1 MSAIFDA
8 ILEAVQSPSLAF
20 WPVYVSALALLL
32 TVVLVVRW
40 WRGRRVS
47 TIAKSIAAVS
57 IDQLSDVVLPK
68 ADDGEIHIAHVLLTE
83 RGILVVDVR
92 DISGIVFGSDKMR
105 DWTIMQDGRRFTI
118 PNPQE
123 ALLDRIAAVKLAVGK
138 GAVDG
143 CVIFS
148 DAADFSKGRPSLV
161 RTESDFR
168 KEWAIHEPNMARAAH
183 DVAWT
188 ALRDAAFRA

>member
-1 MSAIFDA
+1 MLDA
-8 ILEAVQSPSLAF
+8 ILQAVSSPSIAS
-20 WPVYVSALALLL
+20 WPVYASVLAVLL
-32 TVVLVVRW
+32 TLFILVLW
-40 WRGRRVS
+40 WRGRSVS
-47 TIAKSIAAVS
+47 TIGKSLAAVS
-57 IDQLSDVVLPK
+57 IEQLTDVVLPK
-68 ADDGEIHIAHVLLTE
+68 ADDGDIHIAHILLTE
-83 RGILVVDVR
+83 RGILVVDIR

-118 PNPQE
+118 PTPQE

-148 DAADFSKGRPSLV
+148 DGADFSKGRPSLV

-168 KEWAIHEPNMARAAH
+168 KEWAIREPNTARAAH
-183 DVAWT
+183 DMAWT
-188 ALRDAAFRA
+188 ALRDATFRA